1 LRDNALNDA
10 DVGDYMADHFI
21 SASQKV
27 GTFRVLN
34 GQKQG
39 GNVASYF
46 CRPDGTVVHAIP
58 GKVDAQQFLAEARFS
73 VELDKLAVLN
83 GEKSALKQKL
93 TVADGHMKR
102 LKTDSGLVTKGTW
115 NQVELMP
122 TVDRQ
127 LLAYAHLGQQQQV
140 SALLMQSPLPKLEL
154 LYPVVWE
161 KILNERLNVAP
172 VVTK

>member
-10 DVGDYMADHFI
+10 DVGEYVADHFV

-27 GTFRVLN
+27 GTFRVVN

-46 CRPDGTVVHAIP
+46 CRPDGTVIHAIP
-58 GKVDAQQFLAEARFS
+58 GKVDAQLFLAEARFA
-73 VELDKLAVLN
+73 VELDKLAHLN
-83 GEKSALKQKL
+83 GEKSTLKQKL
-93 TVADGHMKR
+93 TVADGHTKR
-102 LKTDSGLVTKGTW
+102 LKTETALTKHGW

-140 SALLMQSPLPKLEL
+140 SAILMQSPLPKLEL